1 MTAEQLD
8 PPVYPFGDTTRLEVD
23 PRYAAARRDCPVSRV
38 HMPYGGDAWLA
49 TSHAAVRTV
58 LSDRRFS
65 RAAAEGDVP
74 RLLPAPPP
82 GGSILTA
89 DPPAHGR
96 LRRPVM
102 RAFTARRIQQLQ
114 PRVEAIVAGL
124 LDDVVAHRAPAD
136 LRGLVTEPLAI
147 TVICEVLGV
156 PLEDRDVFRALTAG
170 TMAVGKG
177 DPDVNVGAAM
187 AEFFRYLDGLVQ
199 SKRGRPVTDLLGELI
214 VTSDAEE
221 RLTGIELVWLGV
233 ALLIG
238 GHETTLNQ
246 LGNSLVTLLTQPDQ
260 LALLRAHP
268 KLTTNAVEELLRFVP
283 LNVGSA
289 YAVVATED
297 VEVDGVTVHAGEA
310 VIPDIAV
317 ANRDPAVFD
326 RPDEL
331 DITRAEL
338 PHLAFGFGAHHC
350 VGAQLARLELKVALP
365 ALLDRFPALRLAV
378 PEGDLEWNSDSLIR
392 GPARLPV
399 CW

>member
-8 PPVYPFGDTTRLEVD
+8 PPVYPFGDTSRLEVD
-23 PRYAAARRDCPVSRV
+23 PRYDAARRQCPVSRV
-38 HMPYGGDAWLA
+38 HMPHGGDAWLA

-96 LRRPVM
+96 LRRPVV
-102 RAFTARRIQQLQ
+102 RAFTARRIQQLR
-114 PRVEAIVAGL
+114 PRVEEIVAGL
-124 LDDVVAHRAPAD
+124 VDDVVAHGAPAD
-136 LRGLVTEPLAI
+136 LRLLFAEPLAI

-156 PLEDRDVFRALTAG
+156 PLEDRDVFRALTTA
-170 TMAVGKG
+170 TMAVGG
-177 DPDVNVGAAM
+177 DPDADVGTAM
-187 AEFFRYLDGLVQ
+187 AGFFGYLDALVQ
-199 SKRGRPVTDLLGELI
+199 SKRGGPPTDLLGELI
-214 VTSDAEE
+214 VISDAEE
-221 RLTGIELVWLGV
+221 QLTAVELVWLGV

-246 LGNSLVTLLTQPDQ
+246 LGDSLVSLLTRPDQ
-260 LALLRAHP
+260 LELLRARP
-268 KLTTNAVEELLRFVP
+268 ELMANAVEELLRFVP
-283 LNVGSA
+283 LNAGSA

-297 VEVDGVTVHAGEA
+297 VEVDGVTVRAGEA
-310 VIPDIAV
+310 VVPDIAV

-331 DITRAEL
+331 DITRADL

-350 VGAQLARLELKVALP
+350 IGAQLARLELKVALR
-365 ALLDRFPALRLAV
+365 ALLERFPDLALAV
-378 PEGDLEWNSDSLIR
+378 PEDELEWNAGSLIR
-392 GPARLPV
+392 GPVRLPV
-399 CW
+399 TW

>member
-1 MTAEQLD
+1 M
-8 PPVYPFGDTTRLEVD
+8 
-23 PRYAAARRDCPVSRV
+23 SRV

-102 RAFTARRIQQLQ
+102 RAFTARRIQQMQ
-114 PRVEAIVAGL
+114 PRVESIVAGL
-124 LDDVVAHRAPAD
+124 LDDVVANGAPAD
-136 LRGLVTEPLAI
+136 LRSLVAEPLAI

-156 PLEDRDVFRALTAG
+156 PLADRDVFRALTTA
-170 TMAVGKG
+170 TMAVGTG
-177 DPDVNVGAAM
+177 DSDPDVGAAM
-187 AEFFRYLDGLVQ
+187 TEFFAYLSGLVE
-199 SKRGRPVTDLLGELI
+199 SKRGRPMTDLLGELI
-214 VTSDAEE
+214 ATSDTDEQ
-221 RLTGIELVWLGV
+221 LTGIELVWLGV

-246 LGNSLVTLLTQPDQ
+246 LCNSLVSLLTRPEQ
-260 LALLRAHP
+260 LALLRDRP
-268 KLTTNAVEELLRFVP
+268 ELTANAVEELLRFVP

-297 VEVDGVTVHAGEA
+297 VDVDGVMVRAGQA

-317 ANRDPAVFD
+317 ANRDPAVFA

-331 DITRAEL
+331 DITRDGL

-350 VGAQLARLELKVALP
+350 VGAQLARLELRVALR
-365 ALLDRFPALRLAV
+365 ALLDRFPGLRLAV
-378 PEGDLEWNSDSLIR
+378 PENDLEWNPRSLIR
-392 GPARLPV
+392 GPMRLPV
-399 CW
+399 SW